1 MNQAMFLAA
10 AAFDIGGEPNLP
22 PKIFETFR
30 LAEPLYGILY
40 NLSVTGTITWQGG
53 QARRGRD
60 QTCSCPRDLAPQF
73 SRLCCC
79 TDAATRRS
87 HQLSKGLP
95 AGFQEWLRDG
105 KHSRARAAA
114 RKGNGRW

>member
-22 PKIFETFR
+22 LKIFETFR

-60 QTCSCPRDLAPQF
+60 QTCSCPEGP
-73 SRLCCC
+73 
-79 TDAATRRS
+79 
-87 HQLSKGLP
+87 
-95 AGFQEWLRDG
+95 
-105 KHSRARAAA
+105 RAAV
-114 RKGNGRW
+114 